1 MQFSGPIWPTNGLEP
16 PTLGLAP
23 PFGKFWI
30 LHSFLLRL
38 LILQQWYNPHHWV
51 FDVFWFGEAI
61 ICLECVIMSIEEE
74 SKLSHIALLCFM
86 YRASSSYFFL
96 FFPIFLSILLFF
108 LFFSN
113 FLLFF
118 LFFSHFTYNK
128 QIFVRDLNIVS
139 LFKYVVYRV
148 Y

>member
-1 MQFSGPIWPTNGLEP
+1 MYVFEQLKNETPAEESPGYYTNSQISTHWIFVGIMHMCHFQIKEGGSIYLIFMQFTGPIWPTNGLEP

-86 YRASSSYFFL
+86 
-96 FFPIFLSILLFF
+96 
-108 LFFSN
+108 
-113 FLLFF
+113 
-118 LFFSHFTYNK
+118 
-128 QIFVRDLNIVS
+128 
-139 LFKYVVYRV
+139 
-148 Y
+148 